1 MPPKQR
7 SSSSSS
13 RRAKRASRKQRA
25 LPRKWVRKTQRRKRS
40 VGGEPTDIKHAKKQ
54 LVFSVVDFV
63 EVFLQIK
70 FLRLKQ
76 HLSLLIIH
84 GFEPLPE
91 GALDSFDE
99 KDRENF
105 EELLNIMR
113 TKTLY
118 FFMQEWVITDALLAI
133 LADIKN
139 ELKIVFS
146 EEAEIIDEREGQ
158 RGGSRTSL
166 ERLVFFLTA
175 FFMLVAVSD
184 GTNPTDVAKTSSSR
198 SANTD
203 PNVVVPSHFS
213 ESMLTSSRLE
223 TAVPSKY
230 KQSFPAMI
238 DYIKEPKSRDT
249 EVYTHLFPD
258 TSQLSTYQKLT
269 SNEQYVSPRAVE
281 DLVNYLNRQLTKS
294 YNDQQSLCNDKIFLL
309 SSLGLLQ
316 TFEYNPAK
324 ISEFLQQL
332 KKENTPEVYNLY
344 FKYFDWFKNDKTNVH
359 NNQTGVEV
367 ITRQSEA
374 TRLFEQ
380 VCNNFPRVKIIS
392 KQNNKGNYLTI
403 VRPQNMDA
411 IRHVFEVLGLN
422 VMFSEK
428 FEEHSDLNLMMVEKL
443 GKSAREDIR
452 KMTFGYITYMQ
463 RYFNELNK
471 LASNIENIVDEMKD
485 LAITVHRNGLENRE
499 LTFDGIETAFMT
511 VLRSLENVMK
521 LNLDLTQY
529 KDPTITFINRERAD
543 YLAELTFITNEI
555 TDAIKTLHK
564 AQIKYQ
570 LSGITPYFSMMY
582 ELVSGFRDIVFNNLW
597 EASSIMAFLLLVYAI
612 GGSLPIA
619 GNALINNVFVP
630 FTETGGAFL
639 NMIKAYIEMK
649 TGKLK
654 DPPLIANVTP
664 TGTGQA
670 ITGQN
675 TNNNNAFLNARSP
688 HE

>member
-1 MPPKQR
+1 VVAQNP
-7 SSSSSS
+7 
-13 RRAKRASRKQRA
+13 ASEE
-25 LPRKWVRKTQRRKRS
+25 
-40 VGGEPTDIKHAKKQ
+40 VGGRGTDGNKTCQKT
-54 LVFSVVDFV
+54 LR
-63 EVFLQIK
+63 LNIK
-70 FLRLKQ
+70 FLRLKE

-84 GFEPLPE
+84 GFAPLPE

-139 ELKIVFS
+139 ELKVVFS
-146 EEAEIIDEREGQ
+146 EDAEIVPDQSGQ

-175 FFMLVAVSD
+175 FFMLVAMSE
-184 GTNPTDVAKTSSSR
+184 GTNPTDSAKTSSSR
-198 SANTD
+198 SVDTD
-203 PNVVVPSHFS
+203 PNVVVPLHFS

-223 TAVPSKY
+223 TAVPAEN
-230 KQSFPAMI
+230 KQSLPEMI
-238 DYIKEPKSRDT
+238 DYIKKYQSTNT

-269 SNEQYVSPRAVE
+269 SNKKYVSPEAVE
-281 DLVNYLNRQLTKS
+281 VLVNYLNRQLTKS
-294 YNDQQSLCNDKIFLL
+294 YNDQQALCNEKIFLL

-324 ISEFLQQL
+324 ISEFLQKL
-332 KKENTPEVYNLY
+332 KKENTPEIWNGYLR
-344 FKYFDWFKNDKTNVH
+344 YFDWFKNDKINVH
-359 NNQTGVEV
+359 NNQTGVQV
-367 ITRQSEA
+367 VSRGSEA
-374 TRLFEQ
+374 KRLFEQ

-392 KQNNKGNYLTI
+392 NQNNKGNFLTI

-411 IRHVFEVLGLN
+411 IRYVFEVLSLN

-428 FEEHSDLNLMMVEKL
+428 FEEHSDLNLMMVDTL
-443 GKSAREDIR
+443 GKSARADIR

-463 RYFNELNK
+463 RYFNELDK

-485 LAITVHRNGLENRE
+485 LAKTVHRNGLENRE

-529 KDPTITFINRERAD
+529 KDATMTFINKERAD
-543 YLAELTFITNEI
+543 YLAELTFITNDI

-619 GNALINNVFVP
+619 GRAIIGNVFVP
-630 FTETGGAFL
+630 FTENVGAFL
-639 NMIKAYIEMK
+639 NMITAYYEMK

-654 DPPLIANVTP
+654 GINTSQIVYGTP
-664 TGTGQA
+664 TEQNTKQPTGQPNGQDNGQENGQKP
-670 ITGQN
+670 TGQPNGQDITKQQTPVN
-675 TNNNNAFLNARSP
+675 TAFLNSP
-688 HE
+688 AF